1 MEDKKK
7 VGLIVTIVTVLLCG
21 CPGLCA
27 LVFGAMMA
35 AGRNLEQYGW
45 EVEGN
50 PAAVGIPAICV
61 GIIFVLIPIAAGVY
75 TLMQN
80 KKAAEVEK
88 VDVPPAL

>member
-1 MEDKKK
+1 MARGAAELAKTQK
-7 VGLIVTIVTVLLCG
+7 LIEKTY
-21 CPGLCA
+21 GLCA

-50 PAAVGIPAICV
+50 PTAVGIPAICV
-61 GIIFVLIPIAAGVY
+61 GLIFILIPIAAGVY

-80 KKAAEVEK
+80 KKEKVVEEVE
-88 VDVPPAL
+88 VPPAL